1 LSLKASGSAPAHKHC
16 PVCGI
21 SIAPTKDYCSDACRD
36 MDEEAQHKMKNYR
49 RLTLFL
55 MVGALAVLIVLSFVL
70 RAHG

>member
-1 LSLKASGSAPAHKHC
+1 
-16 PVCGI
+16 
-21 SIAPTKDYCSDACRD
+21 

>member
-1 LSLKASGSAPAHKHC
+1 
-16 PVCGI
+16 VCGI

-36 MDEEAQHKMKNYR
+36 LDEEAQKKMKNYR

-55 MVGALAVLIVLSFVL
+55 MVGALVVLIALSFIL